1 MCTCV
6 HRLGLTAPS
15 VSCGKTALAIRVNGS
30 IIIFCST
37 IDFDW
42 SVVLRLLKYGHL
54 RKCTEVDCYF
64 DQWVKETCRFL
75 RSSVPVEGA
84 SKARLLYIS
93 PCVWSWCHPVGIVCL

>member
-1 MCTCV
+1 MGTCV

-42 SVVLRLLKYGHL
+42 SVVLRLL
-54 RKCTEVDCYF
+54 T
-64 DQWVKETCRFL
+64 
-75 RSSVPVEGA
+75 
-84 SKARLLYIS
+84 
-93 PCVWSWCHPVGIVCL
+93 VGVVIYKNVQKLTVILING